1 MSSVLLQRAKKC
13 AIITAEDTGLS
24 EVRKTENGKNVAM
37 RLTLLLFI
45 AFPAQMLITFA
56 VGLIPESAGLSLSVR
71 NLIIPQIL
79 YPLLFEIPYLL
90 IVKKTVPNAER
101 ISLAKPRFFRTVSA
115 AFSFM
120 FASVVTSFL
129 FTELIRAVGFIKPLK
144 ATSFTAN
151 NGFEAALWIIA
162 MAVLPPILEEAV
174 FRGAILGTMKK
185 YMGRGAIFFSAFL
198 FALMHANFNQIPVA
212 FVMGLILGWFAYE
225 TGSLIVPVVLHL
237 CNNMFSVGFGM
248 LGNILSEEAFSKA
261 DFYTTVSV
269 CAVGSCCAIYET
281 VVFIKK
287 SKTFPHAE
295 KGSVKGI
302 FLSPAPMVYAVV
314 MLALAL
320 LVNFSRI

>member
-56 VGLIPESAGLSLSVR
+56 VGLIPESAGLSLNVR

-198 FALMHANFNQIPVA
+198 FALMHANFNQMPVA

-248 LGNILSEEAFSKA
+248 LGNILSEETFSKT

-287 SKTFPHAE
+287 SKIFPHAE

-302 FLSPAPMVYAVV
+302 FLSPAPIVYAAV